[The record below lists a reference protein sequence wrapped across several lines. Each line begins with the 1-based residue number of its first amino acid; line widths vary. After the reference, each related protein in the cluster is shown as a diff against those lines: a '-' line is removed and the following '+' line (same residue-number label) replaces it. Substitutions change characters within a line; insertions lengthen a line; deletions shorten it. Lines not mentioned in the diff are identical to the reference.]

1 MKYIEILVSY
11 CMLLSSA
18 ESGKKARSP
27 SDIITLFHGHLCHI
41 VLASDGN
48 PSIIGQMK
56 SLWYNGVKLS

>member
-11 CMLLSSA
+11 CYCRRLRA
-18 ESGKKARSP
+18 AKKARSP

-56 SLWYNGVKLS
+56 SLWYNGVKLC